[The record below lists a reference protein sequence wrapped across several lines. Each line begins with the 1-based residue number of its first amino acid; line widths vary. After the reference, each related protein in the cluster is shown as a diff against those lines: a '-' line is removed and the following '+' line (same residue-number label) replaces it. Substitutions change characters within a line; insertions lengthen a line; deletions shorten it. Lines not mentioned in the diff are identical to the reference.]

1 MKILFSWLKEFIEIS
16 LHPEALGERLTLS
29 GTEVTE
35 LTRIDGDWIFE
46 LEVTPNRPDLLS
58 HLGIAREVAAA
69 LGRPFRLNR
78 RLKEDLGLPDQPPP
92 PFPVVIEEE
101 QGCYRY
107 CGVLIEGVA
116 VKESP
121 PEVATRLA
129 RLGVR
134 PVNNVVD
141 ITNLCLLEL
150 GQPLHAFDLDRLEGR
165 TLRVRGAG
173 PKETLVTID
182 GITRPVPAGS
192 LVIAD
197 AKRPVALAGI
207 MGGRDTEITLKTKRI
222 LLESA
227 WFNPVRVR
235 KTSREIK
242 LSSDSSYRFERGVDP
257 GMVPLAPLRA
267 ARLIQKIAGGR
278 LEGGLIDVGQ
288 VQPTRRQ
295 IPLRPSQVQSFLGMR
310 IYPAQQ
316 RRFLER
322 LGCRVTGSSRS
333 YRVEPPSWRND
344 LRIPEDLYEE
354 LARLWGYERCA
365 ATLPPTPRQAVTPSW
380 KSVEDPWIGRER
392 EIRQCLSAAGMQ
404 EILTYSLVN
413 PADHERVKSL
423 VGRTPLELDNPLS
436 IDQAVLRNTLRIG
449 ALQTLARNL
458 NRKSAESLQL
468 FELGRIFGGD
478 PKESRALGLLV
489 AGTPAPSWGLP
500 SKPLGIFHLKG
511 IVQLLCD
518 RLRLELAARVESIGG
533 GFVNPGIQ
541 FDANGKPLG
550 TAGRVAPAVLAA
562 FEIPADFP
570 VAYAELNLD
579 LIGEVSKKPIRVQ
592 RLPKVPSVLRDL
604 AIVVPVRSSP
614 EKLLEAGQ
622 ILEAI
627 KKRGGL
633 LLKKADLF
641 DLYQGPQVPA
651 GKKSLAFR
659 LEFSAGDRTLTEEE
673 VSAAFQ
679 KIVEGLKA
687 GFAAALR

>member
-1 MKILFSWLKEFIEIS
+1 MKILFSWLKEFLEIS
-16 LHPEALGERLTLS
+16 LHPEALAQRLTLS
-29 GTEVTE
+29 GTEVTD
-35 LTRIDGDWIFE
+35 LARADGDWIFE
-46 LEVTPNRPDLLS
+46 LEITPNRPDLLS
-58 HLGIAREVAAA
+58 HLGIARETSAV
-69 LGRPFRLNR
+69 LGRSFRLSR
-78 RLKEDLGLPDQPPP
+78 GLKGAWALPDQPPP
-92 PFPVVIEEE
+92 PFPVVIEDP
-101 QGCYRY
+101 QGCERY
-107 CGVLIEGVA
+107 CGILIEGVV

-121 PEVATRLA
+121 QEIATRLS

-173 PKETLVTID
+173 PKETLVTLD
-182 GITRPVPAGS
+182 GVSRSLPPGS

-207 MGGRDTEITLKTKRI
+207 MGGRDAEITPKTRRI
-222 LLESA
+222 FLESA
-227 WFNPVRVR
+227 WFKPERIR
-235 KTSREIK
+235 KASREIK

-267 ARLIQKIAGGR
+267 ARLIKEVAGGR
-278 LEGGLIDVGQ
+278 IEGGLIGAGQ
-288 VQPTRRQ
+288 GRPARRP
-295 IPLRPSQVQSFLGMR
+295 ILLRPSRVQDFLGMR

-333 YRVEPPSWRND
+333 YRVEPPSWRSD

-354 LARLWGYERCA
+354 LARLWGYERCS
-365 ATLPPTPRQAVTPSW
+365 ATLPPFPRQAVTSSW

-392 EIRQCLSAAGMQ
+392 DIRQCLSAAGMQ

-413 PADHERVKSL
+413 PADHERAKSL
-423 VGRTPLELDNPLS
+423 AGKTPLELENPLS
-436 IDQAVLRNTLRIG
+436 VDQAVLRNTLRIG

-458 NRKSAESLQL
+458 NRKTAESLQL
-468 FELGRIFGGD
+468 FEMGRLFGGD
-478 PKESRALGLLV
+478 PKESRTLGLLV
-489 AGTPAPSWGLP
+489 AGTPAPSWGIRP
-500 SKPLGIFHLKG
+500 KPLGLLHLKG
-511 IVQLLCD
+511 IVQLLCG
-518 RLRLELAARVESIGG
+518 RLRLDLQTEAGFIGG
-533 GFVNPGIQ
+533 GFVSPGIR
-541 FDANGKPLG
+541 FEIGGKPFG
-550 TAGRVAPAVLAA
+550 TAGQVDSAVLAA

-570 VAYAELNLD
+570 VAYAELNLERM
-579 LIGEVSKKPIRVQ
+579 GEISPKPVRVQ

-604 AIVVPVRSSP
+604 AVLLPQESSHGTVLQAIRQAGGP
-614 EKLLEAGQ
+614 LLREAH
-622 ILEAI
+622 
-627 KKRGGL
+627 
-633 LLKKADLF
+633 LF

-673 VSAAFQ
+673 IAAAFQ
-679 KIVEGLKA
+679 KIMDGLKT
-687 GFAAALR
+687 GFDAALR